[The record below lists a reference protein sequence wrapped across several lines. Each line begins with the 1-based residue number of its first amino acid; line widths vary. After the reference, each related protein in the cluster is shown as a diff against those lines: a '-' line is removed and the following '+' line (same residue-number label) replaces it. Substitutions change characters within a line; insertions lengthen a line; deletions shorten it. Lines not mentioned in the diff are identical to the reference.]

1 MTVSFP
7 GMVGILVT
15 TLRTSVGQSQQQFS
29 TAVRYCAARSRA
41 FQSSTL
47 NAAIAHPITAHG
59 PPPNAPSPS
68 PELGERATQQPKVD
82 ESNGSEPQSRP
93 IKRPTVLK
101 KRFWKDV
108 DVQQK
113 DGDLS
118 FPFLYLVIATNTCAG
133 GNYQVLLD
141 KRPVRTSS
149 KSVLSVP
156 STKQYLAHAIALEWD
171 AMNTAQQALK
181 NHMIPLTS
189 LTARAA
195 DIAQE
200 DTAGERGIRDQ
211 IVKTAMRYLE
221 TDTLLC
227 WVPEGS
233 EHALEVDEKGQKQET
248 LREAQM
254 RVAKDVIAFLSTKVW
269 PGIEIVPVLDGDSI
283 FPASQS
289 HSTLDIIRQWVR
301 ELEAHDLAALER
313 GILAS
318 KSLLVAVR
326 LVTEWSENF
335 RHLQRLN
342 QKRFGIEEAA
352 GASSLEVRW
361 QTDMWGEVEDTHD
374 VDKEDLKRQLGSV
387 ILLVAGVQ

>member
-1 MTVSFP
+1 
-7 GMVGILVT
+7 MVIMLAT
-15 TLRTSVGQSQQQFS
+15 IFRTSAGRPQQQLS
-29 TAVRYCAARSRA
+29 TAVQYNFASLRA

-47 NAAIAHPITAHG
+47 NAAIAHPVTAHG
-59 PPPNAPSPS
+59 PPPKAPSPS
-68 PELGERATQQPKVD
+68 VGLEKRTTQQ
-82 ESNGSEPQSRP
+82 SNTDIFHEREPQLRP
-93 IKRPTVLK
+93 NKSATVLK

-108 DVQQK
+108 DVKQK
-113 DGDLS
+113 DGGD
-118 FPFLYLVIATNTCAG
+118 
-133 GNYQVLLD
+133 YQVLLD
-141 KRPVRTSS
+141 QRPVRTPS

-156 STKQYLAHAIALEWD
+156 STKQQLAQAIALEWD
-171 AMNTAQQALK
+171 VMNAAQQALK

-200 DTAGERGIRDQ
+200 DAAAAAAGVGGERVIRTQ

-227 WVPEGS
+227 WVPEQD
-233 EHALEVDEKGQKQET
+233 HAVKDEERQKQET

-269 PGIEIVPVLDGDSI
+269 PGIDIVPVLDGNSI

-289 HSTLDIIRQWVR
+289 QATKDIIRQWV
-301 ELEAHDLAALER
+301 EGLEAYDLAALER

-335 RHLQRLN
+335 RQLQQLN

-352 GASSLEVRW
+352 EASSLEVRW

-387 ILLVAGVQ
+387 IILVAGVQ

>member
-1 MTVSFP
+1 
-7 GMVGILVT
+7 MVKMLATIF
-15 TLRTSVGQSQQQFS
+15 RTSAGRRPQQHLS
-29 TAVRYCAARSRA
+29 TAVQYNSARLRA
-41 FQSSTL
+41 FKSSSI
-47 NAAIAHPITAHG
+47 NAAIAHPVTAHG
-59 PPPNAPSPS
+59 PPPKAPSPS
-68 PELGERATQQPKVD
+68 LGFEKRATQQ
-82 ESNGSEPQSRP
+82 SNTDDFHEREPQPRP
-93 IKRPTVLK
+93 NKRPTVLK

-108 DVQQK
+108 DVKQI
-113 DGDLS
+113 DGGD
-118 FPFLYLVIATNTCAG
+118 
-133 GNYQVLLD
+133 YQVLLD
-141 KRPVRTSS
+141 KRPVRTPS

-156 STKQYLAHAIALEWD
+156 STKQHLAQAIALEWD
-171 AMNTAQQALK
+171 VMNAAQQALK

-200 DTAGERGIRDQ
+200 DAAAAGVGGGERAIRAQ

-227 WVPEGS
+227 WVPEQDN
-233 EHALEVDEKGQKQET
+233 AAKDEEKQEQET

-254 RVAKDVIAFLSTKVW
+254 RVAKDIIAFLSTKVW
-269 PGIEIVPVLDGDSI
+269 PGIDIVPVLDGNSI
-283 FPASQS
+283 FPVSQS
-289 HSTLDIIRQWVR
+289 QATKDIIRQWV
-301 ELEAHDLAALER
+301 EGLEAYDLAALER
-313 GILAS
+313 GILSS

-335 RHLQRLN
+335 RQLQRLN

-352 GASSLEVRW
+352 EASSLEVRW

-387 ILLVAGVQ
+387 IVLVAGVQ